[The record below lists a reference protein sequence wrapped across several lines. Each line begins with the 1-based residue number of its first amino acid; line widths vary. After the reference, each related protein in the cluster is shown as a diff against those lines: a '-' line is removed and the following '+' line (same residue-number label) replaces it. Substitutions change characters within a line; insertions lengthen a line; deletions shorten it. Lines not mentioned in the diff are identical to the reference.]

1 MTLSRQ
7 WDNRSIIIEMQ
18 LRGKFEQCS
27 SANRIATVLSA
38 IRCLSDVKFSEN

>member
-7 WDNRSIIIEMQ
+7 WDNKSIIIEMQ

-27 SANRIATVLSA
+27 SANRIADKTVARDSLG
-38 IRCLSDVKFSEN
+38 